1 MAALVNHDC
10 RPNSAMTYHGTLL
23 TIRAVRDIAVG
34 EEITINYSPVR
45 LADSLLSAATSLAV
59 SPPLNPKPP
68 ALAHILD
75 SCLAICWVL
84 ASIRE
89 IELLRVMHSQYGSA
103 SIYGTAKQRQNVKL
117 SLKLAW

>member
-45 LADSLLSAATSLAV
+45 LADCFLPGAACLVVGIIQTLHYQLWLICLILVLQFAGKSSHYKSCTV
-59 SPPLNPKPP
+59 NFV
-68 ALAHILD
+68 ALQ
-75 SCLAICWVL
+75 SW
-84 ASIRE
+84 E
-89 IELLRVMHSQYGSA
+89 QQGS
-103 SIYGTAKQRQNVKL
+103 GKT
-117 SLKLAW
+117 